1 MEQHK
6 LKETTKRFRH
16 LQLTS
21 SSGQF
26 VMQFDYSLTK
36 HVLNIV
42 LLFCW
47 VKYLLKLWHMVVYL
61 RLI

>member
-42 LLFCW
+42 LLFC
-47 VKYLLKLWHMVVYL
+47 
-61 RLI
+61 